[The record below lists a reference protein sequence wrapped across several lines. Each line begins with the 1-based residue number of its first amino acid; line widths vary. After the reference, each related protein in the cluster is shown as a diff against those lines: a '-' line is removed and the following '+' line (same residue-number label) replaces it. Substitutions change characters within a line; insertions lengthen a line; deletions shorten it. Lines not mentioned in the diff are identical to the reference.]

1 MYFLLFFA
9 AVVFGY
15 DCTRDKDCKAVTDNK
30 DYVQCLNGVCVCRT
44 SQGFS
49 GAANTTSKCSC
60 SGPAQVVYVDP
71 TVVPPTV
78 TKKEDLRRGSKTDSL
93 LAYCIPVVQG
103 VQCLEDRT
111 REDYI
116 SGVVRELYNSLV
128 WPTPAI
134 MMQQMVQ
141 NQTHG
146 GMWDHV
152 DDNAYGRVDPAGEFT
167 TKDGILEYFYGEV
180 YLGVTQITKIW
191 INKLFAHGNIV
202 AVTVDMQFNW
212 FDKFP
217 NGTLLRVWNL
227 TQSGFFTFN
236 DKNQILSMDI
246 IIHNVGWA
254 QGAPD
259 VDLPGLCFMI
269 LNVAKCDKSNDPNGY
284 YKDIQD
290 CISFL
295 ETVDLG
301 SYDNYRSNSVVCR
314 QFHATL
320 AIARPQIHCPH
331 CGKTGI
337 PYCVQHNYNDY
348 YNQQY

>member
-1 MYFLLFFA
+1 MYFLFFA

-15 DCTRDKDCKAVTDNK
+15 DCTRDKDCKAVTVDK
-30 DYVQCLNGVCVCRT
+30 DFVQCLAGVCVRRT

-49 GAANTTSKCSC
+49 GAANTTSKCQC
-60 SGPAQVVYVDP
+60 SGGDIVYIDP
-71 TVVPPTV
+71 TVVPPSV
-78 TKKEDLRRGSKTDSL
+78 TREDLRRGSKSSDSAEI
-93 LAYCIPVVQG
+93 AYCIPVVKG
-103 VQCLEDRT
+103 LQCLEDRS
-111 REDYI
+111 REEI
-116 SGVVRELYNSLV
+116 ITGVVSQLYHSLV

-134 MMQQMVQ
+134 MMQQMIT

-146 GMWDHV
+146 GMWDLV
-152 DDNAYGRVDPAGEFT
+152 DDNAFGRVDPAGEFT

-180 YLGVTQITKIW
+180 YLGVSQITNIW

-259 VDLPGLCFMI
+259 VDLPGLCNII
-269 LNVAKCDKSNDPNGY
+269 LNVAHCDKTNDPNGY

-290 CISFL
+290 CIAFL
-295 ETVDLG
+295 QTVELG
-301 SYDNYRSNSVVCR
+301 TYDIYRSNSIVCR

-320 AIARPQIHCPH
+320 AIARPQVHCVH

-337 PYCVQHNYNDY
+337 PYCVAHNYTDY
-348 YNQQY
+348 YSQQY